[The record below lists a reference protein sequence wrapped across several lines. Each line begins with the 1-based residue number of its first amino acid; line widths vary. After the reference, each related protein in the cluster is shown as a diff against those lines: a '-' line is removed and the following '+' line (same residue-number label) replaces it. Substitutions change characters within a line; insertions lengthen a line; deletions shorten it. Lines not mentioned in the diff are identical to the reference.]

1 MRTSQ
6 LSSGNEVL
14 GRISA
19 SRDEVDRVPYK
30 LIPYTY
36 FVVAFSA
43 RKLILGVKFF
53 YFDPQSKVRIVAG
66 WYMKNYF
73 MWLRCSSRKL
83 ALVTSF
89 CFLHAR
95 AFNAMRHAISIKM
108 PISSSDLARTER
120 IVNCGMKFLHASAQF
135 GRWVDLSPPVV
146 ISVCLQPKLKNA
158 ASP

>member
-53 YFDPQSKVRIVAG
+53 YFDP
-66 WYMKNYF
+66 
-73 MWLRCSSRKL
+73 
-83 ALVTSF
+83 
-89 CFLHAR
+89 
-95 AFNAMRHAISIKM
+95 
-108 PISSSDLARTER
+108 
-120 IVNCGMKFLHASAQF
+120 
-135 GRWVDLSPPVV
+135 
-146 ISVCLQPKLKNA
+146 
-158 ASP
+158 